1 MPNALLLAHPDL
13 KNQRHLWMIRHITTA
28 TLWAISGRCA
38 ENQRERK
45 MHGQIWSRLRRHMA
59 VAPAWWE
66 ASKSHQPM
74 EGHHL
79 CPDTRCTQ
87 KLVSEDVV
95 SRQDLVVNTLLRKRV
110 RAVSNQKLD
119 CSGTVVFNIEFK
131 GRLTEV
137 VALVSSS
144 ITSEVLL
151 TWQVL
156 QRLGVINRCH
166 GSCLDSRRSGH
177 LGWWWYC

>member
-1 MPNALLLAHPDL
+1 MMRGVKVTPPDGGTPFVPGY
-13 KNQRHLWMIRHITTA
+13 QMYQT
-28 TLWAISGRCA
+28 
-38 ENQRERK
+38 
-45 MHGQIWSRLRRHMA
+45 
-59 VAPAWWE
+59 
-66 ASKSHQPM
+66 
-74 EGHHL
+74 
-79 CPDTRCTQ
+79 
-87 KLVSEDVV
+87 LVSEDVV
-95 SRQDLVVNTLLRKRV
+95 SHQDLVVNTLLRKRV

-131 GRLTEV
+131 GRSTEV
-137 VALVSSS
+137 VAFVSSS

-166 GSCLDSRRSGH
+166 GSCLDSGRPGR